1 MDKDQKRMWQLAG
14 RYGAVGIEMGVAV
27 AVGMVGGRYL
37 DEKLHTSPYLTIL
50 LGAAGIGAAG
60 KAVYDVVKK
69 LDMDKL

>member
-1 MDKDQKRMWQLAG
+1 MDNDQKRMWRLVGQ
-14 RYGAVGIEMGVAV
+14 YGAVGIEMGVAV
-27 AVGMVGGRYL
+27 AVGMLGGRYL
-37 DEKLHTSPYLTIL
+37 DDRFHTSPYLTIL